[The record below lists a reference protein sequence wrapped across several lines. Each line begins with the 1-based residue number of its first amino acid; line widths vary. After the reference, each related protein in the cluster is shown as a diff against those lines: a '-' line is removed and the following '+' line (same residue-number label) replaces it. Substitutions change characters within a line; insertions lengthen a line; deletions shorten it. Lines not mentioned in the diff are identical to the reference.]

1 MYIIIKKN
9 NIGELILSEL
19 TTGQL
24 ILIIVLAVLLI
35 TAVSLLAR
43 ALYEPYV
50 LKVTKRKMF
59 PGAKCSDFRKQVLP
73 VDSSEKP
80 GIRLI
85 FFSDLHADFCRIKPE
100 RLISAIKDANSS
112 APIDA
117 VVFGGD
123 ICNKYNVT
131 DIGLSYLR
139 KISDACKE
147 LGIPFYGVTG
157 NHDHG
162 FEPAADKC
170 GFESIENK
178 QISMTSRSTGKTVIL
193 SGVDDSGRENRIWYK
208 VPAVPSDCVSV
219 AVIHNP
225 DSILHFEADDH
236 VDFMLSGHLHAGQIK
251 MPFRLEFV
259 GLRPDKLPW
268 YDVIEGVFEHNGTTL
283 FISRGLGCNLLP
295 LRLGAYPEVSV
306 VEIYD

>member
-1 MYIIIKKN
+1 M
-9 NIGELILSEL
+9 SEL
-19 TTGQL
+19 TTGHL
-24 ILIIVLAVLLI
+24 ILIIVLSVLLL
-35 TAVSLLAR
+35 TAVVLLAR

-50 LKVTKRKMF
+50 LKVTTRKMF
-59 PGAKCSDFRKQVLP
+59 PAADYSGFRKQAQP
-73 VDSSEKP
+73 SSASSEKP

-100 RLISAIKDANSS
+100 RLISAIKDANSE

-139 KISDACKE
+139 KISEACTE

-157 NHDHG
+157 NHDFG
-162 FEPAADKC
+162 FEPSANKC

-178 QISMTSRSTGKTVIL
+178 QILMTSRSTGKTVIL

-225 DSILHFEADDH
+225 DSILHFEETDH

-283 FISRGLGCNLLP
+283 FISRGLGCNLVP

-306 VEIYD
+306 VEIYS